1 MMADYV
7 LAERIARLLNEAA
20 CEQQLR
26 DALAETTARLGF
38 SYFALAQHVPK
49 VKEQGFRLH
58 SYPETWEHIY
68 DAQDL
73 TISDP
78 VHRAS
83 QRTSI
88 GFAWADLPR
97 LIALT
102 TTDKRILARARGR
115 GLGDGFT
122 VPAHVPG
129 EVNGTCTFAMATGR
143 TLPKRALP
151 IAQLAGA
158 FAFESARRI
167 WQQRT
172 RTVPA
177 RITLTDRQ
185 RDCVLWM
192 AQGKS
197 DWAISR
203 ILDIGTHTV
212 SQHLHQARERMG
224 VDNRTSLAVWALYDG
239 IISFNDVIKR

>member
-1 MMADYV
+1 MTDIV
-7 LAERIARLLNEAA
+7 LAERIAGLLNDATCERQLFAALEEAT
-20 CEQQLR
+20 
-26 DALAETTARLGF
+26 AELGF
-38 SYFALAQHVPK
+38 SYFALAQHIPK
-49 VKEQGFRLH
+49 VKERGFRLH
-58 SYPETWEHIY
+58 SYPETWEQIY

-73 TISDP
+73 SITDP

-97 LIALT
+97 LIPLT
-102 TTDKRILARARGR
+102 TTDRRILARARGR

-129 EVNGTCTFAMATGR
+129 EVNGSCTFAMATGR
-143 TLPKRALP
+143 SLPTRALP
-151 IAQLAGA
+151 VAQLTGA
-158 FAFESARRI
+158 FAFEAARRI
-167 WQQRT
+167 WQQQT
-172 RTVPA
+172 RTMLTRVE
-177 RITLTDRQ
+177 LTDRQ

-203 ILDIGTHTV
+203 ILGIGTHTV

>member
-1 MMADYV
+1 MTEIS
-7 LAERIARLLNEAA
+7 LAERMAESLNDARCEHQLLAA
-20 CEQQLR
+20 LE
-26 DALAETTARLGF
+26 ETTAQLGF
-38 SYFALAQHVPK
+38 SYFALAQHIPK
-49 VKEQGFRLH
+49 VKDHGFRLH
-58 SYPETWEHIY
+58 SYPQSWEQIY

-97 LIALT
+97 LISLT
-102 TTDKRILARARGR
+102 EMDRRILARARGR

-129 EVNGTCTFAMATGR
+129 EVNGSCTFAMATGR
-143 TLPKRALP
+143 CLPRGALP
-151 IAQLAGA
+151 LAQLAGA
-158 FAFESARRI
+158 FAFEAARRI
-167 WQQRT
+167 WQQHT

-177 RITLTDRQ
+177 RVELTDRQ

-203 ILDIGTHTV
+203 ILGIGTYTV

-239 IISFNDVIKR
+239 IISFNDVIRR